1 LTNINSNITRIT
13 WPDLVNNNT
22 FYIASSDANDTDTT
36 GSGGRQVLI
45 QYVAM
50 ANGDDDTWESGSV
63 NVSLNGQTPV
73 EISSTLRII
82 RINRMFLSSVGE
94 SQTNEGAITIST
106 VNDHVDGV
114 PQTNIVNAIDAGYS
128 FSAVSIF
135 TTISH
140 QRLYFTRGSYYTTGY
155 SSRFL
160 RNTQL
165 STFPYDSTTPNV
177 NRTRWYVGDLMSTTG
192 TGYNVSGSAPEF
204 PCTDIEFLVQATSS
218 TINASIYWNTLRII
232 DPNF

>member
-1 LTNINSNITRIT
+1 
-13 WPDLVNNNT
+13 
-22 FYIASSDANDTDTT
+22 
-36 GSGGRQVLI
+36 
-45 QYVAM
+45 M